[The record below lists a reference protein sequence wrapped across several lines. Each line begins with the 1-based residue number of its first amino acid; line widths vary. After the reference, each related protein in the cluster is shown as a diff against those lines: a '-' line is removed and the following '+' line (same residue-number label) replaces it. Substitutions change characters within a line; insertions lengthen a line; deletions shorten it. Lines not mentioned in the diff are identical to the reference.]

1 MPMTPPPDPSP
12 TSPVSN
18 AREWSEVVL
27 ALGLIAGLVVLLTL
41 EVVEPPPVEMEP
53 AETVLFLV
61 VGYLELLAEGA
72 AALVIA
78 WGVVQALGAYLSR
91 AFRPGGDAVNA
102 TEGLRLRLGRTLAL
116 AIEFT
121 LAADILA
128 TAVSPTRADILT
140 LGSLVLLRTLLNTF
154 LEREIREGR
163 KHRDAKMA
171 ESAG

>member
-1 MPMTPPPDPSP
+1 M
-12 TSPVSN
+12 
-18 AREWSEVVL
+18 VL

-53 AETVLFLV
+53 AETLLFTV
-61 VGYLELLAEGA
+61 VGYLELLAEAA

-78 WGVVQALGAYLSR
+78 WGVLQALGSCIYR
-91 AFRPGGDAVNA
+91 VVTPGGDAVNA

-128 TAVSPTRADILT
+128 TAVAPTRADILT

-163 KHRDAKMA
+163 KHEGA
-171 ESAG
+171 EMKAT